1 MNPTLMHLLFSV
13 AALIA
18 AVSAVLVVTRRN
30 AIYSAMFLIIV
41 FAMVAI
47 EFLLLQA
54 EFLGFM
60 QLLVYA
66 GAIMVLYL
74 FVIMLINPR
83 EGNLPE
89 EGSLTDRLIG
99 GGVAFLTFGLLV
111 TAIQGSQKLQRP
123 EYADLA
129 SMPLPLLTA
138 GARATAGTDPA
149 AQTAWSHGGV
159 QAFGYELFT
168 RHLLVF
174 EVISVLVMV
183 AIVGAVHFS
192 SKPRRT
198 RRPLTESEAAA
209 ATAGPSDAGAQP
221 KEHSHV

>member
-1 MNPTLMHLLFSV
+1 MNPTLMHLLFS
-13 AALIA
+13 AAAIVA

-47 EFLLLQA
+47 EFLLLHA

-89 EGSLTDRLIG
+89 EGTLTDRLIA
-99 GGVAFLTFGLLV
+99 GGVAFLTFGLLI

-129 SMPLPLLTA
+129 SMPLPGLTA
-138 GARATAGTDPA
+138 GARATAGADPS
-149 AQTAWSHGGV
+149 AQAAWSHGGV

-192 SKPRRT
+192 SKPRRS
-198 RRPLTESEAAA
+198 RRSQAEGE
-209 ATAGPSDAGAQP
+209 ATATTSGPIDAIASA